1 VCVCV
6 CVCVFLCVCVATDGN
21 CHIVPLLWPP
31 MAVVAKDVYSG
42 IR

>member
-1 VCVCV
+1 MAV
-6 CVCVFLCVCVATDGN
+6 VAKDVYSG
-21 CHIVPLLWPP
+21 ILPLLWPP